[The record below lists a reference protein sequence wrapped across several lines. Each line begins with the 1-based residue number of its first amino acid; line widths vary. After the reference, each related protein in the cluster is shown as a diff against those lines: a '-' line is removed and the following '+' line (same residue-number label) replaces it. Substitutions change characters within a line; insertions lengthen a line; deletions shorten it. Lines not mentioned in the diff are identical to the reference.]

1 METAKKEHLNEI
13 IQKLLELEKN
23 DKRIALSLY
32 PPMGDTIIRNDGNRM
47 YINEGNDGTFYDIPE
62 KFYDE
67 MVEIF
72 DSQYKKT
79 VINKYK

>member
-1 METAKKEHLNEI
+1 MKSAKKEHLNEI
-13 IQKLLELEKN
+13 IQQLLELEKN
-23 DKRIALSLY
+23 GKRIILSLY
-32 PPMGDTIIRNDGNRM
+32 PPTGDSVIRDDGNRM

-72 DSQYKKT
+72 DTQYKKT

>member
-1 METAKKEHLNEI
+1 MKTEKKEHLNEI
-13 IQKLLELEKN
+13 VQHLLKLEKD
-23 DKRIALSLY
+23 DKRILLSLY
-32 PPMGDTIIRNDGNRM
+32 PPSGDTVIRYDGNRM
-47 YINEGNDGTFYDIPE
+47 YINEGDDGTFYDIPE

-72 DSQYKKT
+72 DTQYKTT